1 LGEVLS
7 SPFLF
12 LRNEDSM
19 DQNKLGLLTVIGGL
33 VKYAGMC
40 TLTGFSLAAGGLTG
54 WMLYKSL
61 QRWRATKGS
70 DQVGRPDDQEMQQK
84 IYRKEEDSHEEILE
98 ETG

>member
-1 LGEVLS
+1 
-7 SPFLF
+7 
-12 LRNEDSM
+12 M

-33 VKYAGMC
+33 LKHTGVC
-40 TLTGFSLAAGGLTG
+40 SLTGFSLAAGGLTC

-70 DQVGRPDDQEMQQK
+70 DQVRRPADQTLQQG

-98 ETG
+98 ETS